1 MIYFL
6 FELFQ
11 ADKAQVSLETWY
23 DIWNWQYIALIH
35 VSHKCNIC
43 IPIF

>member
-1 MIYFL
+1 MTNRLTLYIFFSFFMIYFL

-23 DIWNWQYIALIH
+23 DI
-35 VSHKCNIC
+35 
-43 IPIF
+43 